1 MSASLFLPRT
11 TRISRKIVEN
21 SRAFVKFAEGFSFLK
36 ESVVKYGHHRKESA
50 MADKDL
56 RTLLEDLRGE
66 LHKAESLDDKGR
78 ALLHEL
84 DADIRDLLQ
93 RSGEAPAPSGDALR
107 AALQSAIDHFHITH
121 PQLTILLSE
130 LTTSLSNAGI

>member
-1 MSASLFLPRT
+1 
-11 TRISRKIVEN
+11 
-21 SRAFVKFAEGFSFLK
+21 
-36 ESVVKYGHHRKESA
+36 

-66 LHKAESLDDKGR
+66 LHNAESLDDKGR
-78 ALLHEL
+78 ALLREL

-93 RSGEAPAPSGDALR
+93 RSGEAPASSSDALR
-107 AALQSAIDHFHITH
+107 AALQSAIDHFQITH

>member
-1 MSASLFLPRT
+1 
-11 TRISRKIVEN
+11 
-21 SRAFVKFAEGFSFLK
+21 
-36 ESVVKYGHHRKESA
+36 

-66 LHKAESLDDKGR
+66 LHNAESLDDKGR
-78 ALLHEL
+78 ALLREL

-93 RSGEAPAPSGDALR
+93 RAGEAPASSSDALR
-107 AALQSAIDHFHITH
+107 AALRSAIDHFQITH